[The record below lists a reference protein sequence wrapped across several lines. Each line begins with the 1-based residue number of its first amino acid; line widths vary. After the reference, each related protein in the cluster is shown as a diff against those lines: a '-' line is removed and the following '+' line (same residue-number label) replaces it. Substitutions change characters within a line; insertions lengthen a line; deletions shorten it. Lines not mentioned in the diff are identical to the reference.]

1 MEEDQVH
8 QAQRRRRDFI
18 RTHHPDRG
26 GDPDAF
32 IAGMQSFGADQ
43 DTGPEP
49 LPPVFIVRRR
59 TWLAQL
65 VIAAFQRLGYGRK
78 PPRVH

>member
-1 MEEDQVH
+1 MKEDQVH
-8 QAQRRRRDFI
+8 QAQRRRDYI

-32 IAGMQSFGADQ
+32 IAGMQSFGADH
-43 DTGPEP
+43 DTGSEP
-49 LPPVFIVRRR
+49 LPQVFVVNRRA
-59 TWLAQL
+59 WLARL
-65 VIAAFQRLGYGRK
+65 AIATLQRLGYARK